1 MTQPVTA
8 RQDARPE
15 EAHAPSE
22 PGAQDDGE
30 RQREPA
36 VRDIS
41 EVVRL
46 ATMIQALHE
55 EVRHLE
61 LDDSARR
68 RLVDVHRRAVDAIA
82 AQLSTD
88 LRSELTE
95 VVGALDDRDMSSGD
109 LRVMHA
115 ALTGWLQGLF
125 QGLQAAA
132 FVGRMAMQ
140 QPGAAAP
147 PELPPSRAQ
156 MGQYL

>member
-1 MTQPVTA
+1 ME
-8 RQDARPE
+8 D
-15 EAHAPSE
+15 
-22 PGAQDDGE
+22 GAQPDAE
-30 RQREPA
+30 REPA

-68 RLVDVHRRAVDAIA
+68 RLVEVHRRAVDAIS

-88 LRSELTE
+88 LRSELTQ
-95 VVGALDDRDMSSGD
+95 VIGGLDDRDMSSGD

-140 QPGAAAP
+140 QPGAATQ
-147 PELPPSRAQ
+147 PELIQPRAQ
-156 MGQYL
+156 LGPYL